1 MTDREIIQQV
11 KEVKAKENALI
22 DAQIAAGD
30 KMEWVEK
37 KYEAGKFSLG
47 ATLLVSFFAACIVGV
62 IAAIL
67 FNTGNPLV
75 FFVPFVIVAALCV
88 SGQRSAKKEFTTE
101 IAPQIPAIKQ
111 AYDEAVLALKT
122 YQESKEY
129 TDVIPGAFPAKYCD
143 PAALATIIDYFDTR
157 RADTLKEAFNLLESE
172 AKMDELMNL
181 QKKQLDEMAKTNAT
195 AQQIVQQN
203 ERMAKLNKQIA
214 KSSKW
219 TNWWLFWK

>member
-1 MTDREIIQQV
+1 MTDREIIHQV
-11 KEVKAKENALI
+11 KAIKAKENTLI

-37 KYEAGKFSLG
+37 KYEAGKFSLIG
-47 ATLLVSFFAACIVGV
+47 MLLISFFAACIVGI
-62 IAAIL
+62 IAAIF
-67 FNTGNPLV
+67 FNTSNLLV
-75 FFVPFVIVAALCV
+75 SFVPFAVAAALYI
-88 SGQRSAKKEFTTE
+88 SGQRSAKKEFTME

-129 TDVIPGAFPAKYCD
+129 TDVIPGEFPAKYSD
-143 PAALATIIDYFDTR
+143 PASLATIIDYFDTR

-172 AKMDELMNL
+172 AKMNELMNL
-181 QKKQLDEMAKTNAT
+181 QKKQLDEMAKTNVT
-195 AQQIVQQN
+195 AQQIVEQN
-203 ERMAKLNKQIA
+203 ERMAKLSKQIA

>member
-11 KEVKAKENALI
+11 KALKAKENALI

-37 KYEAGKFSLG
+37 KYEAGKFSLVG
-47 ATLLVSFFAACIVGV
+47 MFMASLIASCIVGG
-62 IAAIL
+62 IIAIL
-67 FNTGNPLV
+67 FNTSNLLV
-75 FFVPFVIVAALCV
+75 VIVPFVIVAALYI
-88 SGQRSAKKEFTTE
+88 SGKRSAKKEFETE
-101 IAPQIPAIKQ
+101 VVPQIPTIKQ

-129 TDVIPGAFPAKYCD
+129 TDVIPGEIPVKYSD
-143 PAALATIIDYFDTR
+143 PASLATIIDYFDTR

-172 AKMDELMNL
+172 AKMNELMNL
-181 QKKQLDEMAKTNAT
+181 QKKQLDEMAKTNAA
-195 AQQIVQQN
+195 AQQIVEQN
-203 ERMAKLNKQIA
+203 KRMEKLNKQIA

-219 TNWWLFWK
+219 TNWWLFFK

>member
-11 KEVKAKENALI
+11 KAVKEKENALV
-22 DAQIAAGD
+22 DAQIAAGE

-37 KYEAGKFSLG
+37 KYEAGKFSLVG
-47 ATLLVSFFAACIVGV
+47 TLLISFFAACVIGG
-62 IAAIL
+62 IAALLLNTSSIL
-67 FNTGNPLV
+67 ALV
-75 FFVPFVIVAALCV
+75 IPFVIVAALCI

-101 IAPQIPAIKQ
+101 IAPQIPEIKQ
-111 AYDEAVLALKT
+111 AYDEAVQALKH

-129 TDVIPGAFPAKYCD
+129 TDVIPGAFPAKYSD
-143 PAALATIIDYFDTR
+143 PASLAIIIDYFDTR

-172 AKMDELMNL
+172 AKMNELMNL
-181 QKKQLDEMAKTNAT
+181 QKKQLDEMAKNNAA